1 MSAARIATASRAVT
15 GTVLHAY
22 DKIHNMKY
30 KMMILLCSLLLTL
43 SGSWVQAQDPV
54 SDLLG
59 RINNL
64 RASLGLPG
72 YTLNP
77 ALNAAAQSQAQWMA
91 ETGSISHNRPDGSSP
106 RSRAISAGYTTTDVS
121 ENIYGGSNASV
132 GVAWTFWVNSPV
144 HYNGLV
150 NPRYSDVGIGVA
162 SGSIG
167 RAYVLVFGNPGGP
180 PPYVPPPVSASNGGS
195 GASAPPSYVL
205 GLDEHGN
212 IMHQIQN
219 GDTLGDIALLYGYT
233 WDDLPYMRELNNIE
247 NHFALKPGEIFLVP
261 PYEGTYTPTPGD
273 PPESA
278 ATPEA
283 QDAEATEEADAP
295 NPTEAPTNTPE
306 ATATPSPS
314 PTATFVAGATSAAMP
329 ESIVIAANPTDLA
342 DPAQAT
348 PDFTP
353 TATPEILEVSAAG
366 SIITPESGT
375 SPWLI
380 IALVIQAGVV
390 IGAGVE
396 FLRRAT
402 KGKKR

>member
-1 MSAARIATASRAVT
+1 MGYDRI
-15 GTVLHAY
+15 HA
-22 DKIHNMKY
+22 MKY
-30 KMMILLCSLLLTL
+30 KMMILLCSLSLLL
-43 SGSWVQAQDPV
+43 AGSGVQAQDPV

-59 RINNL
+59 RINAL
-64 RASLGLPG
+64 RGSLGLPG
-72 YTLNP
+72 YSLNP

-91 ETGSISHNRPDGSSP
+91 DTGSISHNRPDGSSP
-106 RSRAISAGYTTTDVS
+106 RSRAIGAGYATTDVS
-121 ENIYGGSNASV
+121 ENIYGGSNATV
-132 GVAWTFWVNSPV
+132 GVAWTFWINSPV

-150 NPRYSDVGIGVA
+150 NHRYSDIGIGVA
-162 SGSIG
+162 SGAIG

-261 PYEGTYTPTPGD
+261 PYEGTYTPTPD
-273 PPESA
+273 DSPVEDA
-278 ATPEA
+278 ATPPAESSEA
-283 QDAEATEEADAP
+283 NAEATEEADAP
-295 NPTEAPTNTPE
+295 APTSTASPTP
-306 ATATPSPS
+306 ADTPTPSPS
-314 PTATFVAGATSAAMP
+314 PTATFAAGATSAAMP
-329 ESIVIAANPTDLA
+329 ESIVIQTNLTENETVTAVAMQPTDTA
-342 DPAQAT
+342 ESTPQAA
-348 PDFTP
+348 PIEQ
-353 TATPEILEVSAAG
+353 AS
-366 SIITPESGT
+366 SIITPDNST

-390 IGAGVE
+390 IGASVE